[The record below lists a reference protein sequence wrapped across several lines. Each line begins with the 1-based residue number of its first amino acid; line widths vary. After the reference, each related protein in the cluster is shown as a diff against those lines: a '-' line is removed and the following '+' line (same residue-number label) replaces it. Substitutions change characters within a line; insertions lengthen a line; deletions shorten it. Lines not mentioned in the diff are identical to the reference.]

1 MSGTPDQSIRPR
13 RDDGGGQLAEEL
25 RGLPQRTTRELRERW
40 QTLIGTMPPG
50 GLSRDLL
57 MRVIADQLQEAA
69 LGGLPPAAKR
79 KLAALIRN
87 AESDAVE
94 QAGSPM
100 LRLKTGSKL
109 MRAWRGKTHTVL
121 VLDDGFEHH
130 GKRYTS
136 LTQLASA
143 LTGTHWSGPRFFGL
157 VAPQKPTRGRKSR
170 DGSE

>member
-1 MSGTPDQSIRPR
+1 MSGTPDQSTRPR
-13 RDDGGGQLAEEL
+13 RVDGGQLAEEL

-79 KLAALIRN
+79 KLAALTRN
-87 AESDAVE
+87 AESDATE

-100 LRLKTGSKL
+100 LRLKPGSKL
-109 MRAWRGKTHTVL
+109 MRAWRGRTHTVL
-121 VLDDGFEHH
+121 VRDDGFEHQ

-136 LTQLASA
+136 LTRVASA

-157 VAPQKPTRGRKSR
+157 VTPQQPTRGRKSG

>member
-1 MSGTPDQSIRPR
+1 MSGTPDQSTRSR
-13 RDDGGGQLAEEL
+13 RTDGGQLVKEL

-79 KLAALIRN
+79 KLAALTRN
-87 AESDAVE
+87 AESGVH
-94 QAGSPM
+94 QAGSAM
-100 LRLKTGSKL
+100 LRLKPGSKL
-109 MRAWRGKTHTVL
+109 MRAWRGRTHTVL

-136 LTQLASA
+136 LTQVAGA

-157 VAPQKPTRGRKSR
+157 VTPQQTRGRKSR

>member
-1 MSGTPDQSIRPR
+1 MATRNLARSHPTKRL
-13 RDDGGGQLAEEL
+13 QLA
-25 RGLPQRTTRELRERW
+25 Q
-40 QTLIGTMPPG
+40 IAAV
-50 GLSRDLL
+50 DLD
-57 MRVIADQLQEAA
+57 RPSAA
-69 LGGLPPAAKR
+69 SHRLAKR
-79 KLAALIRN
+79 KLAALTRS
-87 AESDAVE
+87 AESDATE

-100 LRLKTGSKL
+100 LRLKPGSKL

-136 LTQLASA
+136 LTQIANA

-157 VAPQKPTRGRKSR
+157 IMPPQQTRGRKSR

>member
-1 MSGTPDQSIRPR
+1 MSGTPDQSTEPR
-13 RDDGGGQLAEEL
+13 RADGGRLAEEL
-25 RGLPQRTTRELRERW
+25 RGLPQRTTRELTERW
-40 QTLIGTMPPG
+40 QTLLGTMPPS

-79 KLAALIRN
+79 KLAALTRN
-87 AESDAVE
+87 ADSDAVE
-94 QAGSPM
+94 PAGCPM
-100 LRLKTGSKL
+100 LRLKPGSKL

-121 VLDDGFEHH
+121 VLDDGFEHN

-136 LTQLASA
+136 LTQLAGA

-157 VAPQKPTRGRKSR
+157 VAPQQPTRGRKSGN
-170 DGSE
+170 GSE

>member
-1 MSGTPDQSIRPR
+1 MSGTPDQSTRPR
-13 RDDGGGQLAEEL
+13 RDDGGQLAEEL

-79 KLAALIRN
+79 KLAALTRN
-87 AESDAVE
+87 AESDAGSR
-94 QAGSPM
+94 QAPPCSASNQGPS
-100 LRLKTGSKL
+100 LC
-109 MRAWRGKTHTVL
+109 ARGAVRRTPSWCWT
-121 VLDDGFEHH
+121 DGFEHQ
-130 GKRYTS
+130 GKRYAS
-136 LTQLASA
+136 LTQIASA
-143 LTGTHWSGPRFFGL
+143 VTGTHWSGPRFFGL
-157 VAPQKPTRGRKSR
+157 VTPQQPTCGRKSR

>member
-1 MSGTPDQSIRPR
+1 MSGTPDQSTRPR
-13 RDDGGGQLAEEL
+13 RVDGGQLAEEL

-79 KLAALIRN
+79 KLAALTRN
-87 AESDAVE
+87 AESDATE

-100 LRLKTGSKL
+100 LRLKPGSKL

-136 LTQLASA
+136 LRLPTPCDRNTLVWPP
-143 LTGTHWSGPRFFGL
+143 LLRFGNAATADL
-157 VAPQKPTRGRKSR
+157 WPKVG
-170 DGSE
+170 